1 MDCLKRII
9 LICVYDIDNNC
20 TEVYNYDNRG
30 NILTVSKSGVL
41 FQQYVYDEASQVKA
55 EYNYADKTAMTYVYD
70 ANGNIVSK
78 TPYTNVTSSDLSTAT
93 QGTAIVYGYGDG
105 NWSDKLTSYDGQM
118 ISYDASGNPTSYR
131 GETVTWNGRL
141 MTSFT
146 KDDRRYE
153 YSYNSDGMRTVKKV
167 YKNNELVY
175 TYTYIWDGDVL
186 LGGRLENAD
195 GEKITIRYLYDDSGE
210 LYGMDYNGNGYYG
223 FIKNLQGDI
232 VSIVPLDSES
242 NVELNIEYDAWGKP
256 IFEEASLGAAFVKA
270 MIMAAVNV
278 GYRGYFYDFETGLY
292 YLRSRYYDPETGRF
306 INADDVEMMI
316 PQKPS
321 DITVF
326 TNNYY
331 NLNIYSYCQN
341 NPVVS
346 SDYSGRKSKSNPPNL
361 TTKAFVLILFTLAIW
376 DDKIIEI
383 KNGGYNEKDRV
394 KGQISVNFIAGYG
407 QDTFYNIVDA
417 LLKMYGNEIYD
428 IITEVALGKFK
439 NQYSYPY
446 SEKDGLKVI
455 PYREFLFSKKCV
467 SNEIQKHFEGYMWSI
482 GKKGYH
488 CPFMFKAYT
497 FFSKEKI
504 RESCMVADILEM
516 GPIYELAESMGFNYY
531 DGILSTYK
539 YTRKDPYY
547 YPKERKRKRVAN
559 NEWRY
564 YAF

>member
-1 MDCLKRII
+1 MFQG
-9 LICVYDIDNNC
+9 
-20 TEVYNYDNRG
+20 EGAARG
-30 NILTVSKSGVL
+30 GGDK
-41 FQQYVYDEASQVKA
+41 DKA
-55 EYNYADKTAMTYVYD
+55 EYNYAEKTAMTYVYD

-93 QGTAIVYGYGDG
+93 QGTAIIYGYGDS
-105 NWSDKLTSYDGQM
+105 NWSDKLTSYNGQT

-141 MTSFT
+141 MTSYT
-146 KDDRRYE
+146 KDGCLYE
-153 YSYNSDGMRTVKKV
+153 YEYNSDGMRTIRRM
-167 YKNNELVY
+167 YKNGELAS
-175 TYTYIWDGDVL
+175 TIRYIWDGDVL
-186 LGGRLENAD
+186 LGTRMESVDSDETFLA
-195 GEKITIRYLYDDSGE
+195 RYLYDDSGE
-210 LYGMDYNGNGYYG
+210 LYGMEYKGLENAGSGMFA

-232 VSIVPLDSES
+232 VSITPLDSES
-242 NVELNIEYDAWGKP
+242 NVEVNMEYDAWGKP
-256 IFEEASLGAAFVKA
+256 IIQQASSMTEGLLMA
-270 MIMAAVNV
+270 IMMMVTNV
-278 GYRGYFYDFETGLY
+278 GYRGYFYDLETELY
-292 YLRSRYYDPETGRF
+292 YLRSRYYDPEIGRF

-321 DITVF
+321 NITVF